1 MSDHGTLLKKFIEST
16 TSPEGDWWLNIPV
29 GLASERDGEILVGGT
44 REIDA
49 LCLLSRSPNLP
60 DEYTYQQAGVEILNS
75 DRLHSQS
82 SYREMWGRKPFAGER
97 AALVEMKP
105 ETPTLKG
112 IGQLTAYSVLAEDE
126 WDITVDQLL
135 MVSTGTDPVVE
146 RACTA
151 LDIDVI
157 KFHNN
162 P

>member
-1 MSDHGTLLKKFIEST
+1 M
-16 TSPEGDWWLNIPV
+16 W
-29 GLASERDGEILVGGT
+29 ER
-44 REIDA
+44 
-49 LCLLSRSPNLP
+49 N
-60 DEYTYQQAGVEILNS
+60 
-75 DRLHSQS
+75 
-82 SYREMWGRKPFAGER
+82 PFAGER

-135 MVSTGTDPVVE
+135 MVSTGTDSVVE

-157 KFHNN
+157 QFHNN